1 MNIIVAGVGKVGS
14 TLARQ
19 LTNEGYDLTLIDL
32 NSKVLDNTIEQCD
45 AISVTGNCAT
55 MGTLRQA
62 GVAKADLFLALTGAD
77 EVNLLACMTAHSINP
92 DIHTIARIRNPEYSE
107 QIYSMRSAFGLSM
120 TVNPE
125 RQTASRIE
133 RLIKFPGFLKQD
145 SFAKDRVEIVELKV
159 TDGSKLDGISLNE
172 LNSIVKCQVL
182 VCVVL
187 RDGNVI
193 MPDGHFKLMKDDR
206 IYVTAATN
214 VLTTLLDNL
223 GITRHI
229 IRKVLIAGGGRISYY
244 LAQRLMKSNISV
256 EIIESNYDKCVELA
270 ELLPSANIIHG
281 DASNHATLESE
292 GLSECDALVSMT
304 GLDEMNIV
312 ISLYG
317 NNEGVPQI
325 ITKLSHEENSNILDQ
340 LPIGSIVC
348 PKDLCC
354 NTIVRYVR
362 AMRNQ
367 AGAAVSIHSIASG
380 KAEAIEFFVD
390 EKKRY
395 CNQPLKKLKIKK
407 NVLVVCITKKG
418 VTEIP
423 NGESI
428 IEVGD
433 TVIVVA
439 NTDSVILQLDDIFE

>member
-159 TDGSKLDGISLNE
+159 TDGSKLNGISLNE

-223 GITRHI
+223 GITRHK
-229 IRKVLIAGGGRISYY
+229 IRKVLIDYY
-244 LAQRLMKSNISV
+244 TKQR
-256 EIIESNYDKCVELA
+256 
-270 ELLPSANIIHG
+270 
-281 DASNHATLESE
+281 
-292 GLSECDALVSMT
+292 
-304 GLDEMNIV
+304 
-312 ISLYG
+312 
-317 NNEGVPQI
+317 
-325 ITKLSHEENSNILDQ
+325 
-340 LPIGSIVC
+340 
-348 PKDLCC
+348 
-354 NTIVRYVR
+354 
-362 AMRNQ
+362 
-367 AGAAVSIHSIASG
+367 
-380 KAEAIEFFVD
+380 
-390 EKKRY
+390 
-395 CNQPLKKLKIKK
+395 KI
-407 NVLVVCITKKG
+407 
-418 VTEIP
+418 P
-423 NGESI
+423 Y
-428 IEVGD
+428 
-433 TVIVVA
+433 
-439 NTDSVILQLDDIFE
+439 